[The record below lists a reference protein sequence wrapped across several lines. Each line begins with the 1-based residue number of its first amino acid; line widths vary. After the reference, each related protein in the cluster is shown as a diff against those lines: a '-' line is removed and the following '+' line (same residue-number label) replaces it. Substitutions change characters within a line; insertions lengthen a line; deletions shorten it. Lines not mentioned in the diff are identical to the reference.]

1 MTAGV
6 LLQLNKLG
14 VPFAVEDSWLP
25 MFPQTFAAIGD
36 EDAEIS
42 VSGTNAHDQLAN
54 RPGNVLVTSA
64 GTVYVD
70 AVRITPKRSLNGR

>member
-1 MTAGV
+1 
-6 LLQLNKLG
+6 
-14 VPFAVEDSWLP
+14 

-42 VSGTNAHDQLAN
+42 VSGTNAHDQLAS

-64 GTVYVD
+64 DSVYVD
-70 AVRITPKRSLNGR
+70 AVRITPK